1 MILGLGAPALAFMA
15 AVVLAA
21 AFVRGYSGF
30 GYPVLVI
37 AAGAFVVNPLVL
49 VPVAVL
55 GDLVLCAQHGRAAWP
70 DVHWPTVWR
79 LALGAALGLVPGVW
93 VLAHIDEATAKIAV
107 SAVVLV
113 ASLVMLRGWVLPGR
127 AGPAATLGMGLAS
140 GLAAPAGVA
149 GPPAVM
155 LVAALGL
162 GPLAFRATL
171 LAYFVLLD
179 TMTFGQF
186 ALAGRIDGAVL
197 LATLASLPLVVAG
210 SAWGARR
217 AHGADPARFRRITIG
232 VLMAMAAI
240 GLIRALHVGA

>member
-1 MILGLGAPALAFMA
+1 MLFGMGPLALAFMA
-15 AVVLAA
+15 AVVFAS

-37 AAGAFVVNPLVL
+37 AAGAFVAHPLWL
-49 VPVAVL
+49 IPVAVL
-55 GDLVLCAQHGRAAWP
+55 GDLVLCIQHGRAARP

-79 LALGAALGLVPGVW
+79 LAAGAVVGLLPGIW
-93 VLAHIDEATAKIAV
+93 VLAQIDEATARIAV
-107 SAVVLV
+107 SLVVLA
-113 ASLVMLRGWVLPGR
+113 ASLVMLSGWVLPGH
-127 AGPAATLGMGLAS
+127 AGPSATLGMGVVS

-162 GPLAFRATL
+162 APLAFRATL

-179 TMTFGQF
+179 TMTFAQF
-186 ALAGRIDGAVL
+186 GLAGRVDASVLGATALSV
-197 LATLASLPLVVAG
+197 PLVVAG
-210 SAWGARR
+210 SWWGARR
-217 AHGADPARFRRITIG
+217 AVGADPARFRRITIG

-240 GLIRALHVGA
+240 GLIRAL